1 MASAAALSDADALLE
16 ESLEEEEEEEEE
28 EEDED
33 EPDEPELEDVEADDD
48 AVEDDASPE
57 LSVVVCEAVSQ
68 AATKKA
74 TATSAIRRCNMV
86 MLPGLFRFNMHPGYR
101 IMVPARPV
109 NYSRPTVVWDM
120 PTPVRKSKNRLT
132 STTHDYASAL
142 ILVTYYPKT
151 PLKGNKKRVFP
162 QA

>member
-1 MASAAALSDADALLE
+1 MLPTEASASSAVASAAAPSDEDALLE
-16 ESLEEEEEEEEE
+16 ESLEDEEEEEE
-28 EEDED
+28 ED
-33 EPDEPELEDVEADDD
+33 EPDEPELEEVEADED

-109 NYSRPTVVWDM
+109 ILFKTNSGLGHAHPCSKIEKQAYSAGTKL
-120 PTPVRKSKNRLT
+120 RKCPNSGHLLPQN
-132 STTHDYASAL
+132 TT
-142 ILVTYYPKT
+142 
-151 PLKGNKKRVFP
+151 
-162 QA
+162 